1 MAAFE
6 SLSQNRSPAVQQ
18 RSNAVQENVF
28 EQQAEELGNE
38 KKWWAVPTL
47 HSELRR
53 LAAQNDRFLTE
64 NRKPRTENRLLYV

>member
-28 EQQAEELGNE
+28 EQQAEELGNQ
-38 KKWWAVPTL
+38 K
-47 HSELRR
+47 
-53 LAAQNDRFLTE
+53 
-64 NRKPRTENRLLYV
+64 

>member
-28 EQQAEELGNE
+28 EQQAVKPAATNNYFLIATRYE
-38 KKWWAVPTL
+38 V
-47 HSELRR
+47 LRF
-53 LAAQNDRFLTE
+53 AQNDKNTYLNATWD
-64 NRKPRTENRLLYV
+64 